1 MEGATSG
8 LAVID
13 WVIVAVYALSTI
25 GLGWFFSRKQQ
36 NIQEYFVGSGAMNP
50 FLVGVSLFATLLSTI
65 SYLSMPGETLAKGPF
80 ATAANICAYP
90 IAYLFVSRLFLHLY
104 MKQRV
109 TSAYELLEERLGL
122 GIRLLGSCMFIA
134 MRLVWMSLLV
144 YIAAKAMTIM
154 LGVGD
159 EWIPVVVLATGFVS
173 VIYTSLGGLGAVVIT
188 DFVQASLLLGGAW
201 LVIGLITWDLGSLSW
216 FPTSWQPTWDTQPL
230 FSIDP
235 RVRVTLLGT
244 VLSASIWQIC
254 TAGGDQVSVQ
264 RFMSTRDASS
274 ARRAY
279 LTQMCTG
286 AIVATTLVLVGF
298 ALLGYFQQRPH
309 ELPSHL
315 SLVANG
321 DQIFPRFVAF
331 HLPVGVTGLVVAAMF
346 AAAMSSIDSGVNSIT
361 AVVMTDF
368 LGRFGL
374 KPKTEKGHVRSAQF
388 LALAVGAIVVVGSSF
403 VGHVPGNFTAMTQ
416 RTTNLLV
423 TPLFG
428 LFFFAM
434 FVRFAKPAGV
444 VVGAVYGIVTSI
456 LIAFSGSFYEVLGR
470 GAEIETTA
478 LSFQW
483 ISPVALSVNLL
494 AGTLASRFIKSEDS
508 TNLILAK
515 TALCLVP
522 LLALGGL
529 ILAYPWIAPGP

>member
-1 MEGATSG
+1 MEGTSG
-8 LAVID
+8 GLGAID
-13 WVIVAVYALSTI
+13 WVIVVVYALSTI

-65 SYLSMPGETLAKGPF
+65 SYLSMPGETIAKGPIQ
-80 ATAANICAYP
+80 TAAQICAYP

-104 MKQRV
+104 MKHRV

-122 GIRLLGSCMFIA
+122 GIRLFGSFMFIA

-188 DFVQASLLLGGAW
+188 DFLQASLLLGGAW
-201 LVIGLITWDLGSLSW
+201 LVIVLITWDLGSLSW

-235 RVRVTLLGT
+235 RVRVTLFGT
-244 VLSASIWQIC
+244 VLSASIWQVC
-254 TAGGDQVSVQ
+254 TAGGDQVSIQ

-274 ARRAY
+274 ARRAF

-286 AIVATTLVLVGF
+286 TIVATTLVLVGF
-298 ALLGYFQQRPH
+298 ALMGYFQERPH

-315 SLVANG
+315 SLAANG
-321 DQIFPRFVAF
+321 DQIFPRFVSF
-331 HLPVGVTGLVVAAMF
+331 HLPAGVTGLVVAAMF

-374 KPKTEKGHVRSAQF
+374 KPKSEKGHVRSAQL

-403 VGHVPGNFTAMTQ
+403 IGQVPGNFMAMTQ

-423 TPLFG
+423 TPLFA

-444 VVGAVYGIVTSI
+444 AIGAIYGIVTAI
-456 LIAFSGSFYEVLGR
+456 LIAFSGSFYEIL
-470 GAEIETTA
+470 GAEAAIETTA

-483 ISPVALSVNLL
+483 ISPLALCANLI
-494 AGTLASRFIKSEDS
+494 AGTLACRFIKSADS
-508 TNLILAK
+508 TNRILAK

-522 LLALGGL
+522 LVVWGGL
-529 ILAYPWIAPGP
+529 ILAYPWIAPGA

>member
-1 MEGATSG
+1 MEGTSG
-8 LAVID
+8 GLATID
-13 WVIVAVYALSTI
+13 WIIVVIYALSTI

-36 NIQEYFVGSGAMNP
+36 NVQEYFVGSGAMNP

-65 SYLSMPGETLAKGPF
+65 SYLSMPGETIGKGPF

-90 IAYLFVSRLFLHLY
+90 IAYLFVSHLFLHIY

-122 GIRLLGSCMFIA
+122 GIRLLGSVMFIA

-144 YIAAKAMTIM
+144 YIAAKAMTVM

-159 EWIPVVVLATGFVS
+159 EWIPLVVLTTGFVS

-188 DFVQASLLLGGAW
+188 DFMQASLLLGGAW
-201 LVIGLITWDLGSLSW
+201 MVIGMVTWDLGGLSW

-235 RVRVTLLGT
+235 RMRVTLFGT

-254 TAGGDQVSVQ
+254 TAGGDQVSIQ

-286 AIVATTLVLVGF
+286 TIVASTLVLVGF
-298 ALLGYFQQRPH
+298 ALMGYFQQRPE
-309 ELPSHL
+309 ELPNHL

-321 DQIFPRFVAF
+321 DQIFPRFVSF
-331 HLPVGVTGLVVAAMF
+331 HLPAGVTGLVVAAMF

-368 LGRFGL
+368 LDRFGL
-374 KPKTEKGHVRSAQF
+374 KPKTEKGHVRSAQL
-388 LALAVGAIVVVGSSF
+388 LALVVGAIVVVGSSF
-403 VGHVPGNFTAMTQ
+403 VGMVPGNFTAMTQ

-428 LFFFAM
+428 LFLFAM
-434 FVRFAKPAGV
+434 FIRFAKPAGV
-444 VVGAVYGIVTSI
+444 AVGAIYGMVTAI
-456 LIAFSGSFYEVLGR
+456 LIAFSGSFYEVL
-470 GAEIETTA
+470 AAKTQVDTTA
-478 LSFQW
+478 ISFQW
-483 ISPVALSVNLL
+483 ISPLALSVNLL
-494 AGTLASRFIKSEDS
+494 AGCLASWFIKGEDS
-508 TNLILAK
+508 RSRVLAK
-515 TALCLVP
+515 AALCLLP
-522 LLALGGL
+522 LVAWAGL
-529 ILAYPWIAPGP
+529 ILAYPWIAPGS

>member
-1 MEGATSG
+1 MPTSF
-8 LAVID
+8 
-13 WVIVAVYALSTI
+13 W
-25 GLGWFFSRKQQ
+25 R
-36 NIQEYFVGSGAMNP
+36 
-50 FLVGVSLFATLLSTI
+50 
-65 SYLSMPGETLAKGPF
+65 
-80 ATAANICAYP
+80 
-90 IAYLFVSRLFLHLY
+90 
-104 MKQRV
+104 
-109 TSAYELLEERLGL
+109 RLGL
-122 GIRLLGSCMFIA
+122 GIRLFGSFMFIA

-144 YIAAKAMTIM
+144 YIAAKAMTVM

-201 LVIGLITWDLGSLSW
+201 LVIGMVTWDLGSSSW

-264 RFMSTRDASS
+264 RFMSTRGVSS

-286 AIVATTLVLVGF
+286 TIVATTLVLVGF
-298 ALLGYFQQRPH
+298 ALMGYFQQRPH

-321 DQIFPRFVAF
+321 DQIFPRFVSF
-331 HLPVGVTGLVVAAMF
+331 HLPAGVTGLVVAAMF

-368 LGRFGL
+368 LDRFGL
-374 KPKTEKGHVRSAQF
+374 KPKTDKGHVRSAQF

-403 VGHVPGNFTAMTQ
+403 IGEVPGNFTAMTQ

-434 FVRFAKPAGV
+434 FIRFAKPAGV
-444 VVGAVYGIVTSI
+444 AVGAIYGIVTAI
-456 LIAFSGSFYEVLGR
+456 LIAFSGSFYEALGV
-470 GAEIETTA
+470 GAEIDPTA

-483 ISPVALSVNLL
+483 ISPVALCVNLL
-494 AGTLASRFIKSEDS
+494 AGTLASRFIKTEDS
-508 TNLILAK
+508 TNRILAK
-515 TALCLVP
+515 TALGLVP
-522 LLALGGL
+522 LLVWGGL
-529 ILAYPWIAPGP
+529 ILGYPGSFRDRRMG

>member
-1 MEGATSG
+1 MEGTSAG
-8 LAVID
+8 LATID
-13 WVIVAVYALSTI
+13 WIIIAVYALSTI

-65 SYLSMPGETLAKGPF
+65 SYLSMPGETIAKGPV
-80 ATAANICAYP
+80 AVAANICAYP
-90 IAYLFVSRLFLHLY
+90 IAYLCVSHLFLHIY

-122 GIRLLGSCMFIA
+122 GIRLLGSVLFIA

-144 YIAAKAMTIM
+144 YIAAKAMTVM

-159 EWIPVVVLATGFVS
+159 EWIPLVVLTTGFVS

-188 DFVQASLLLGGAW
+188 DFMQASLLLGGAW
-201 LVIGLITWDLGSLSW
+201 LVIGLITWDLGGLSW

-235 RVRVTLLGT
+235 RIRVTLFGT

-254 TAGGDQVSVQ
+254 TAGGDQVSIQ

-286 AIVATTLVLVGF
+286 TIVASTLVLVGF
-298 ALLGYFQQRPH
+298 ALMGYFLQRPD

-315 SLVANG
+315 SLATNG
-321 DQIFPRFVAF
+321 DQIFPRFVSF
-331 HLPVGVTGLVVAAMF
+331 HLPAGVTGLVVSAMF

-374 KPKTEKGHVRSAQF
+374 KPKTDKGQVRSAQL
-388 LALAVGAIVVVGSSF
+388 LALTVGAIVVVGSSF
-403 VGHVPGNFTAMTQ
+403 IGQVPGNFTAMTQ

-444 VVGAVYGIVTSI
+444 AVGAIYGIVTAI
-456 LIAFSGSFYEVLGR
+456 LIAFSGSFYEVLGADA
-470 GAEIETTA
+470 GIETTA

-483 ISPVALSVNLL
+483 ISAVALSVNLL
-494 AGTLASRFIKSEDS
+494 MGTLASRFIKSEDS
-508 TNLILAK
+508 TKRILAK

-522 LLALGGL
+522 LLAWGGL
-529 ILAYPWIAPGP
+529 ILGYPWIVAGS